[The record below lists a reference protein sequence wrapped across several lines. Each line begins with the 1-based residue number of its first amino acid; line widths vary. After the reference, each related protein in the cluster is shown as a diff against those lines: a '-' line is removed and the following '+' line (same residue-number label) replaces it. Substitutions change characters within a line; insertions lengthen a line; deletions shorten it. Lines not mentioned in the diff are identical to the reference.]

1 MAKLKKSYQ
10 RWQGIAD
17 APKESA
23 AGQIPDQYYFGRA
36 VDYRT
41 DPNALTLLPGALKES
56 GSVVTDLL
64 KWGDI
69 VPVTLT
75 SYLYGNSG
83 NVYSRSSTGSWTNLF
98 AVPQSHGNGLGYFSG
113 DDYVY
118 VTGDSNISRYG
129 PTQNNPQFTPNFLT
143 AQGGVPQNTASIL
156 LTSASS
162 MYLTGAD
169 SASLSVTGNITLETY
184 FKANTLPTV
193 GNSMTLIGKWDESS
207 NSRSYKL
214 DLFGVSGYFGAGTDS
229 SLTISTNT
237 IESPIDSACTG
248 TMTTQNLSA
257 TNASFAVGQI
267 ILIHQT
273 QGTNAGQ
280 WERNTVQGYTAGT
293 ITLGTPLLGTYTI
306 GAQVRVLKQYTNVT
320 INTGITY
327 TAKAWDGMVGGIIG
341 WLANGATTRTGNIS
355 ATACGFQG
363 GPGGLGGSTTATRPG
378 ISGEGYAG
386 LGTRIT
392 TNNND
397 AGGGGGGNTT
407 GGNGGG
413 GGGGHATTD
422 ATNGLSG
429 SDTGPGGTAG
439 GMSSDNAGATAILFG
454 AGGGGGASDD
464 GTVVAPYRG
473 GNGGGLI
480 FITTVSLIGTGG
492 INADGEIGYTSQSVG
507 ASMGGSGGGGGG
519 YIFLKAQ
526 TATLGTNLLT
536 VNGGI
541 GSAGSAA
548 FGSTGGNGGNGG
560 VGRITLDYLT
570 SYTGTTTPTL
580 NPIQDNTLVTT
591 TTIQARL
598 GISNDGTAFEYL
610 TQNLMN
616 LIVGVWNRL
625 SVTWTAASSLA
636 TFYLNAV
643 SLGTATGTKTSINDN
658 ASLLY
663 IGADKTSVV
672 THFFDGI
679 LNDTRIINNI
689 QTAGQIFANN
699 QVQLPVAYAGLQAYY
714 KFNSVATDATGNAND
729 LTPQNSPTYTSDVP
743 FAAPTT
749 RLDIDVNQ
757 NLTGNTYTLLT
768 AISES
773 SANKIAFTPVN
784 DPQSSVGFYVDTK
797 GTGNWTITVHDQQ
810 NRVVATSTIANANIP
825 TAGFVEFFFNPTW
838 RLLFN
843 QSYHMHL
850 TVSTGTSKVVTGT
863 ASNLSTA
870 EYTTYFGFLVT
881 DTQYH
886 PVTQFQYQPL
896 GGTLTGAEI
905 IGNER
910 YIAVWDGFNY
920 LPNFITLPPGWHIK
934 CFAQW
939 RQYLA
944 FAVWRGG
951 NIYDFHQGRIYFW
964 TGAQPAYDFFIDVPE
979 GQINAIFGVDSD
991 LYMFA
996 GFRGN
1001 LLDYKGGYFY
1011 NTGNSA
1017 SNKLKKMPLLESSA
1031 YTEVYPGAL
1040 NMWRGLLHFGLYG
1053 SSNSTTSQRGVYS
1066 FGTLNQFYPDTLS
1079 YDYVISTGSK
1089 GSSVSIGLIY
1099 PVGQNLIIGWQ
1110 DGSGFGADVVNFT
1123 NPPAASGEVQMRIE
1137 DEGNVWKDSLSLQAR
1152 ADFLPLRTGESI
1164 KVKFSIEREAF
1175 QVSTINS
1182 TVGDTS
1188 HLQIINPGRG
1198 REVQIGA
1205 ELYATGT
1212 TSPTILGLAYLRDDL
1227 IKEDSFG
1234 GK

>member
-1 MAKLKKSYQ
+1 MSKLKKSYQ

-17 APKESA
+17 ATKESA

-41 DPNALTLLPGALKES
+41 DPNALTLLPRALKES

-64 KWGDI
+64 KWGDL

-75 SYLYGNSG
+75 SYLYGNTG
-83 NVYSRSSTGSWTNLF
+83 NVYSRSSAGSWTNLF
-98 AVPQSHGNGLGYFSG
+98 TVPSSHGNGLSYFSG
-113 DDYVY
+113 DDYIY
-118 VTGDSNISRYG
+118 LTGDSNISRYG
-129 PTQNNPQFTPNFLT
+129 PTQSSPQFTPNFLT

-156 LTSASS
+156 LASASS

-169 SASLSVTGNITLETY
+169 SGSLSVTGNITLETY

-193 GNSMTLIGKWDESS
+193 GNSMTLIGKWDESGAT
-207 NSRSYKL
+207 RSYKL
-214 DLFGVSGYFGAGTDS
+214 DLFGVSGYFGAGTDGA
-229 SLTISTNT
+229 LTISSNST
-237 IESPIDSACTG
+237 EPPIDSTCTG
-248 TMTTQNLSA
+248 TVATQALLA
-257 TNASFAVGQI
+257 TNASFAIGQI
-267 ILIHQT
+267 ILIYQT

-280 WERNTVQGYTAGT
+280 WERNTIQGYTAGT
-293 ITLGTPLLGTYTI
+293 ITLGTPLIGSYVS

-320 INTGITY
+320 INSGKVY
-327 TAKAWDGMVGGIIG
+327 TAKPWNGTVGGILG
-341 WLANGATTRTGNIS
+341 FLANGIVTVTGSIVASGASASSSTGAIVGGFRGGNGVGGTNVASYQGES
-355 ATACGFQG
+355 ATAIGIQ
-363 GPGGLGGSTTATRPG
+363 STSANG
-378 ISGEGYAG
+378 A
-386 LGTRIT
+386 
-392 TNNND
+392 
-397 AGGGGGGNTT
+397 AGGGGENTNASGGIAS
-407 GGNGGG
+407 GGSA
-413 GGGGHATTD
+413 GHATIGS
-422 ATNGLSG
+422 NGFGSG
-429 SDTGPGGTAG
+429 TGYIVGTAG
-439 GMSSDNAGATAILFG
+439 AVATDTNDLINFQLG
-454 AGGGGGASDD
+454 AGGGGAGRESID
-464 GTVVAPYRG
+464 VWG
-473 GNGGGLI
+473 G
-480 FITTVSLIGTGG
+480 S
-492 INADGEIGYTSQSVG
+492 
-507 ASMGGSGGGGGG
+507 SGGGGIMISGVTLIVTGAITANGG
-519 YIFLKAQ
+519 AANEDGTDGHFSAAGAGGAILLKVQ
-526 TATLGTNLLT
+526 TATLGAGLVTA
-536 VNGGI
+536 NGG
-541 GSAGSAA
+541 GASSRLPA
-548 FGSTGGNGGNGG
+548 GGNGR
-560 VGRITLDYLT
+560 VVLDYLT
-570 SYTGTTTPTL
+570 SYTGTTSPTL
-580 NPIQDNTLVTT
+580 NAIQDNTLVTT

-610 TQNLMN
+610 TQNLMS
-616 LIVGVWNRL
+616 LTTGVWNRL
-625 SVTWTAASSLA
+625 SVTWTAVSSLA
-636 TFYLNAV
+636 AFYLNAV
-643 SLGTATGTKTSINDN
+643 SLGTSTGTKTSISDN

-672 THFFDGI
+672 THFFDGL
-679 LNDTRIINNI
+679 LNDTRIINNV

-729 LTPQNSPTYTSDVP
+729 LTPINAPTYSSDVP

-784 DPQSSVGFYVDTK
+784 DPQASVGFYVDTK
-797 GTGNWTITVHDQQ
+797 GTGNWTVTVHDQQ
-810 NRVVATSTIANANIP
+810 NRVIATSTIANANIP
-825 TAGFVEFFFNPTW
+825 TAGFVEFFFSPPW
-838 RLLFN
+838 RLIFN

-863 ASNLSTA
+863 ASQLSTA

-886 PVTQFQYQPL
+886 PITQFQYQPL

-910 YIAVWDGFNY
+910 YVAVWDGFNY
-920 LPNFITLPPGWHIK
+920 LPNFITLPPGWHLR

-944 FAVWRGG
+944 MAVWRGG

-1089 GSSVSIGLIY
+1089 GSTVSIGLVY
-1099 PVGQNLIIGWQ
+1099 PVGQNLIVGWQ

-1137 DEGNVWKDSLSLQAR
+1137 DEKNVWKDSLSLQAR
-1152 ADFLPLRTGESI
+1152 ADFLQLRTGESVD
-1164 KVKFSIEREAF
+1164 VKFSIEREAF
-1175 QVSTINS
+1175 QVSPVKS
-1182 TVGDTS
+1182 TVGDNS
-1188 HLQIINPGRG
+1188 QKMLISPSRG

-1205 ELYATGT
+1205 DLYATGT
-1212 TSPTILGLAYLRDDL
+1212 TSPTLIGLAYLRDDL
-1227 IKEDSFG
+1227 IGEDNFG
-1234 GK
+1234 